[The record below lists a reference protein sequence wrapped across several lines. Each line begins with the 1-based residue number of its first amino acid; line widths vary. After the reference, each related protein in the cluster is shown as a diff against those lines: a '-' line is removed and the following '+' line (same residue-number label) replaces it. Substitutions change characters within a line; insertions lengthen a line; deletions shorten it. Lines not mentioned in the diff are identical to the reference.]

1 MRCPYEFSRS
11 LLVVTTAPPLI
22 TLLTDFGERDHFV
35 ASMKGVI
42 LSINPSVTIVD
53 LSHQI
58 TSHQIGE
65 AGYFLRSCYRYF
77 PDGTIHVA
85 VVDPGVGTGR
95 RPLLISIGKALFIGP
110 DNGLFSEVLEQE
122 PGAKIWQINN
132 KQYRLSTAGS
142 TFDGRDVFAP
152 AAAWLSR
159 GVPPAFMGS
168 AIHDPIRSS
177 TAPPIRHDELL
188 IGKII
193 SIDRFGNLISNIT
206 ARQVQE
212 FKASLGEGGVEIH
225 VGMHLI
231 NDLVKSYSQGN
242 RDSPSALIN
251 SSGTLEI
258 ILREESAAHRLQVDV
273 GEEIRLC

>member
-1 MRCPYEFSRS
+1 MS
-11 LLVVTTAPPLI
+11 TAPPLI

-42 LSINPSVTIVD
+42 LSINPAVTIVD

-58 TSHQIGE
+58 TSHQIDE
-65 AGYFLRSCYRYF
+65 AGYFLRSCYRYY

-85 VVDPGVGTGR
+85 VVDPGVGTAR
-95 RPLLISIGKALFIGP
+95 RPLLIATGRAIFIGP

-122 PGAKIWQINN
+122 PGAKMWQIDN
-132 KQYRLSTAGS
+132 KQYRLATAGS

-152 AAAWLSR
+152 TAAWLSR
-159 GVPPAFMGS
+159 GVPPAFMGP
-168 AIHDPIRSS
+168 AIHDPIRS
-177 TAPPIRHDELL
+177 APAIPIRHDELL
-188 IGKII
+188 IGKVV

-212 FKASLGEGGVEIH
+212 LRASLDNDVLEIH
-225 VGMHLI
+225 VGTHLVSDI
-231 NDLVKSYSQGN
+231 VGSYSQG
-242 RDSPSALIN
+242 SPDRPAALIN
-251 SSGTLEI
+251 SGGTLEI
-258 ILREESAAHRLQVDV
+258 FLREESAAQRLQIDV

>member
-1 MRCPYEFSRS
+1 MS
-11 LLVVTTAPPLI
+11 TAPPLI

-42 LSINPSVTIVD
+42 LSINPAVTIVD

-58 TSHQIGE
+58 TSHQIEE
-65 AGYFLRSCYRYF
+65 AGYFLRSCYRFY

-85 VVDPGVGTGR
+85 VVDPGVGTAR
-95 RPLLISIGKALFIGP
+95 RPLLIATARAMFIGP

-122 PGAKIWQINN
+122 PGAKMWQLDN
-132 KQYRLSTAGS
+132 KQYRLATAGS

-152 AAAWLSR
+152 AAAWLTR

-168 AIHDPIRSS
+168 AVYDPIRSS
-177 TAPPIRHDELL
+177 TAVPIRHDELL
-188 IGKII
+188 IGKIV

-212 FKASLGEGGVEIH
+212 FRASLGDDVVEIH
-225 VGMHLI
+225 VGTHI
-231 NDLVKSYSQGN
+231 VSDIVGNYSQGSH
-242 RDSPSALIN
+242 DSPSALIN

-258 ILREESAAHRLQVDV
+258 FMREESAAHRLQVGM

>member
-1 MRCPYEFSRS
+1 MS
-11 LLVVTTAPPLI
+11 TAPPLI

-42 LSINPSVTIVD
+42 LSINPAVTIVD

-65 AGYFLRSCYRYF
+65 AVYFLRSCYRFF

-85 VVDPGVGTGR
+85 VVDPGVGTAR
-95 RPLLISIGKALFIGP
+95 RPLLISTARAMFIGP

-122 PGAKIWQINN
+122 PGAKMWQIHN
-132 KQYRLSTAGS
+132 KQYRLAAAGS

-152 AAAWLSR
+152 AAAWLTR
-159 GVPPAFMGS
+159 GVPPEFMGPVV
-168 AIHDPIRSS
+168 HDPIRSS
-177 TAPPIRHDELL
+177 VAIPIRHDELL
-188 IGKII
+188 IGKVV

-212 FKASLGEGGVEIH
+212 FRASLGDAVVEIH
-225 VGMHLI
+225 VGTHII
-231 NDLVKSYSQGN
+231 NDVVRSYSQGSC
-242 RDSPSALIN
+242 DSPSALIN

-258 ILREESAAHRLQVDV
+258 FLREESAARRLRVCV
-273 GEEIRLC
+273 GEEVRLC